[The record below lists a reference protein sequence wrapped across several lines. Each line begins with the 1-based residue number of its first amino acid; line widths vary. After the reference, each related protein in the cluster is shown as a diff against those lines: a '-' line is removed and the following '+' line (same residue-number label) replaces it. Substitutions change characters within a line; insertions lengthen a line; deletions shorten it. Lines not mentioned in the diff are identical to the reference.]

1 MRWYVSIA
9 NQSVAMFDQGFNTM
23 DNSCSP
29 SLYVVSLFALFCFS
43 LCSTI
48 HCEVLPERYLD
59 QLHSSNFILYGSSSS
74 YISAMRS
81 VGCLRLLTMLANE
94 VLDMHSLIRAY
105 VSDLTYK
112 SFSLFKIPSLLQLT
126 QHAFNQHFYL
136 GLRRV

>member
-1 MRWYVSIA
+1 
-9 NQSVAMFDQGFNTM
+9 
-23 DNSCSP
+23 
-29 SLYVVSLFALFCFS
+29 
-43 LCSTI
+43 
-48 HCEVLPERYLD
+48 
-59 QLHSSNFILYGSSSS
+59 
-74 YISAMRS
+74 MRS